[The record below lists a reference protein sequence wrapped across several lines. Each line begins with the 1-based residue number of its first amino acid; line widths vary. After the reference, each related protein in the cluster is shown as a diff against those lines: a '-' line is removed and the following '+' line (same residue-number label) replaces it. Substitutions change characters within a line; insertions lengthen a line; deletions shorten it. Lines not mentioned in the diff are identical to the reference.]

1 MATSAHQSGDPYPA
15 APIFNDD
22 LALVELQLTME
33 VTSPASPATNGL
45 ATAAFPTIDPNLV
58 VEYLSSVLQS
68 TLGASRRDLEN
79 VGSLLSK
86 SRYSDTVQRCTR
98 FATES
103 QAALYVQKDLAG
115 GGGLDGD
122 GETSSMLYTCPFLML
137 ANLWVQT
144 RSPIITLSLR
154 TFPSPRRRRLRSRF

>member
-1 MATSAHQSGDPYPA
+1 
-15 APIFNDD
+15 
-22 LALVELQLTME
+22 ME
-33 VTSPASPATNGL
+33 VTSPTSPATNGL
-45 ATAAFPTIDPNLV
+45 VAAAFPTIDPNLV

-103 QAALYVQKDLAG
+103 QPALYVQKDLIA

-122 GETSSMLYTCPFLML
+122 GETSSMIYISPSSIL
-137 ANLWVQT
+137 ANL
-144 RSPIITLSLR
+144 
-154 TFPSPRRRRLRSRF
+154 

>member
-1 MATSAHQSGDPYPA
+1 MAISVPQPGDLHPA
-15 APIFNDD
+15 AHSFNDEI
-22 LALVELQLTME
+22 ALIEQHLTME
-33 VTSPASPATNGL
+33 VTSPTGPATNGL

-68 TLGASRRDLEN
+68 TLGASRRELEN

-115 GGGLDGD
+115 GNGLGGP
-122 GETSSMLYTCPFLML
+122 GETSSMHYVHP
-137 ANLWVQT
+137 
-144 RSPIITLSLR
+144 
-154 TFPSPRRRRLRSRF
+154 